1 MERGDAFQ
9 TRIPKLPLSST
20 RENAMK
26 VEGTDFEEKEDG
38 AMRKKKR
45 TTTMIQR
52 RRRTRDETIRVG
64 FSTSTWHAGEACFS
78 SVLCGCAA
86 SRLMMVIV
94 TVILMQC

>member
-45 TTTMIQR
+45 TTTTTR
-52 RRRTRDETIRVG
+52 RRRRNNNDDDDDDDDGR
-64 FSTSTWHAGEACFS
+64 
-78 SVLCGCAA
+78 
-86 SRLMMVIV
+86 
-94 TVILMQC
+94 Q